1 MQVGPNSILR
11 GVGAGVACLLPGAG
25 TRGLALAGSY
35 AAAGLID
42 PTGIKIVAIEADESG
57 RQVVPLAT
65 ATASWMAVQSV
76 AIGGLRRLPL
86 PSYVVA
92 LVWGVAVV
100 AVDVAV
106 GHAEL
111 NPPVPEEPQSAMP

>member
-11 GVGAGVACLLPGAG
+11 GVGAAVACLLPD
-25 TRGLALAGSY
+25 TRLRGVVLAGSY

-42 PTGIKIVAIEADESG
+42 PTGIKIVAVEADENGS
-57 RQVVPLAT
+57 QVVPLAT
-65 ATASWMAVQSV
+65 ATASWVAVQLV

-92 LVWGVAVV
+92 LAWGVAVV
-100 AVDVAV
+100 AADVAV
-106 GHAEL
+106 GRAEL
-111 NPPVPEEPQSAMP
+111 NPPVLEEPSAPP